1 MKKAFLT
8 FLCLALFCALAACER
23 APVETAAQTT
33 AKAETTESAAPRLT
47 AIVDRTAD
55 GDIATADALE
65 PFWEEGGCT
74 YSFPSIKSEYVECI
88 FSDGSVMK
96 FTDALRAGRVAVPDL
111 AAYGILYWVEDESGR
126 ITSGFDLKN

>member
-8 FLCLALFCALAACER
+8 FLCLALLCALCACVNR
-23 APVETAAQTT
+23 PAETAAQTT

-55 GDIATADALE
+55 GSIATAEALE
-65 PFWEEGGCT
+65 PFWEENGCT

-96 FTDALRAGRVAVPDL
+96 FTDALRAGKVVVPDL
-111 AAYGILYWVEDESGR
+111 AAYGILYWVEDESGK
-126 ITSGFDLKN
+126 ISSGFDLKN